1 MLEGLT
7 VMQLARK
14 VKDDTQ
20 LFVYLA
26 AMSSTTPF
34 ASTPLA
40 LHWHSTGTPLALA
53 SRSDK
58 RVQSRAVSQV
68 GADVEDVYHLN
79 AVRTPLQLWSS
90 IDSEYDSNF
99 HSNTA
104 GHSNGSGSSRPQR

>member
-26 AMSSTTPF
+26 TMSSTIPF
-34 ASTPLA
+34 AS
-40 LHWHSTGTPLALA
+40 TPLALA

-79 AVRTPLQLWSS
+79 AVRTPL
-90 IDSEYDSNF
+90 
-99 HSNTA
+99 
-104 GHSNGSGSSRPQR
+104 